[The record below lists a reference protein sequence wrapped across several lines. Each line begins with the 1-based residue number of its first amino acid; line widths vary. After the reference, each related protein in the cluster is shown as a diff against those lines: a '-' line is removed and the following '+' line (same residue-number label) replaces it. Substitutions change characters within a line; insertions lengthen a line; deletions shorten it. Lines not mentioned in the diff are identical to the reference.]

1 MKIKRKRKENTLYK
15 KLSYISPQTLKLL
28 NLTLPFLLCAFIW
41 FGVSYISAAF
51 DDPISAEYIYRPVSE
66 NLLAS
71 LCILLGGAAILDRS
85 IARGDFDK

>member
-1 MKIKRKRKENTLYK
+1 MKIKRKRKSKILE
-15 KLSYISPQTLKLL
+15 KLSHISPEALKLL

-41 FGVSYISAAF
+41 FAVSYISAAL
-51 DDPISAEYIYRPVSE
+51 DDPIRAEHTYRPISE

-71 LCILLGGAAILDRS
+71 LCLLLGGAAILDRS